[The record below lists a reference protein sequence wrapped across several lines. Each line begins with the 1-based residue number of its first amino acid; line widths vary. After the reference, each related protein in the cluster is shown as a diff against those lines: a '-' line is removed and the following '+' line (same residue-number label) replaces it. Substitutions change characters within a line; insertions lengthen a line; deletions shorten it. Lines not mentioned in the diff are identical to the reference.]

1 MNLTLD
7 LLISGGESSDY
18 GDFDVYMSCVWI
30 NGDITMERIN
40 KELLD
45 SVSEKA
51 KVSPRLRMNYNFH
64 LSLDEKCHRFLNAVE
79 PGTEVPI
86 HKHPTKDETFV
97 ILRGRVKVTT
107 HGDDGSIIDSVVL
120 SPEDGQYGVNIPK
133 GVWHTLESLEAGSVI
148 FECKEGPFVEHEVD
162 GILELK

>member
-1 MNLTLD
+1 
-7 LLISGGESSDY
+7 
-18 GDFDVYMSCVWI
+18 
-30 NGDITMERIN
+30 MEIIN

-45 SVSEKA
+45 SISEKA

-79 PGTEVPI
+79 PGTIVPI

-97 ILRGRVKVTT
+97 ILRGKVKVTT
-107 HGDDGSIIDSVVL
+107 HSDDGAVIDSVL
-120 SPEDGQYGVNIPK
+120 LCPDSGQYGVNIPK

>member
-1 MNLTLD
+1 
-7 LLISGGESSDY
+7 
-18 GDFDVYMSCVWI
+18 
-30 NGDITMERIN
+30 MERIN

-79 PGTEVPI
+79 PGTIVPI

-97 ILRGRVKVTT
+97 ILRGKVKVTT
-107 HGDDGSIIDSVVL
+107 HSDDGAVIDSVL
-120 SPEDGQYGVNIPK
+120 LCPDNGQYGVNIPK

>member
-1 MNLTLD
+1 
-7 LLISGGESSDY
+7 
-18 GDFDVYMSCVWI
+18 
-30 NGDITMERIN
+30 MEKIN

-79 PGTEVPI
+79 PGTIVPI

-97 ILRGRVKVTT
+97 ILRGKVKVTT
-107 HGDDGSIIDSVVL
+107 HSDDGAVIDSVL
-120 SPEDGQYGVNIPK
+120 LCPDNGQYGVNIPK
-133 GVWHTLESLEAGSVI
+133 GVWHTLESLETGSVI

>member
-1 MNLTLD
+1 
-7 LLISGGESSDY
+7 
-18 GDFDVYMSCVWI
+18 
-30 NGDITMERIN
+30 MERIN

-79 PGTEVPI
+79 PGTIVPV

-97 ILRGRVKVTT
+97 ILRGKVKVTT
-107 HGDDGSIIDSVVL
+107 HSDDGAVIDSVL
-120 SPEDGQYGVNIPK
+120 LCPDNGQYGVNIPK
-133 GVWHTLESLEAGSVI
+133 GVWHTLKSLEAGSVI